1 MPKKARPAV
10 VPPTPLHRPK
20 YQRLIDYCS
29 GLPPQPCA
37 VVHPCDEPSL
47 AGALHAAALNLF
59 TPILIGPKE
68 RMEAVAKAAGL
79 SLRGITRIDT
89 PHSHASAAMG
99 AQLVREGKA
108 RMLMKGS
115 LHTDELLE
123 TVVSAESGLRT
134 GRRVSQCFVMDVPA
148 IDRVLIISDAAVNIF
163 PDLAQKRDITQ
174 NAIDLAHALGI
185 ACPKVAILSATES
198 INPKIQST
206 LDAAALCKMADR
218 GQISGGVLDGPL
230 ALDNA
235 VDPHAARIKG
245 LNSVVAGHADILIA
259 PDLEAG
265 NMLAKSLSFMAD
277 ADAAGIVLGAKVPV
291 ILTSRADSLET
302 RIASSAVAAL
312 LLKRLDDAAAGSKAV
327 LDKAQGRRA

>member
-1 MPKKARPAV
+1 MPKRLPA
-10 VPPTPLHRPK
+10 PAQLQRRQ
-20 YQRLIDYCS
+20 YQQLLAYCRA
-29 GLPPQPCA
+29 LPPQPCA
-37 VVHPCDEPSL
+37 VVHPCDESSL
-47 AGALHAAALNLF
+47 RGALDAAALQLF
-59 TPILIGPKE
+59 KPILVGPKA
-68 RMEAVAKAAGL
+68 RIAAVAKAAGL
-79 SLRGITRIDT
+79 SLKGISQVDT

-134 GRRVSQCFVMDVPA
+134 GRRVSQCFVMDVPV
-148 IDRVLIISDAAVNIF
+148 IDRVIIISDAAVNIF
-163 PDLAQKRDITQ
+163 PDLMQKRDITQ
-174 NAIDLAHALGI
+174 NAIDLAQALGI
-185 ACPKVAILSATES
+185 AVPKVAILSATES

-218 GQISGGVLDGPL
+218 GQITGGVLDGPL

-235 VDPHAARIKG
+235 VDANAARIKG
-245 LNSVVAGHADILIA
+245 LTSPVAGHADVLIA

-291 ILTSRADSLET
+291 ILTSRADSVET
-302 RIASSAVAAL
+302 RIASSAIAAL
-312 LLKRLDDAAAGSKAV
+312 LLKRQDDRDAA
-327 LDKAQGRRA
+327 R